1 MRVQNS
7 TCSKN
12 TECVMDS
19 KRLVD
24 ALKQIPLQILLLITS
39 GLIAVFAM
47 MIPGLIFKA
56 VIWFSNANVDEVVVG
71 FDYIITG
78 IIGLIASVIAM
89 YQFMKKPGVDDAI
102 LAQRSKG
109 DSAKLNVILPTM
121 IVVISVGVYFL
132 ICWVANFQFIAG
144 PVQYFAPY
152 FEGATINFDFADVSF
167 TNKLISFVILIA
179 CEIPAMYF
187 GYIKGFKARM
197 AGKSLV

>member
-1 MRVQNS
+1 
-7 TCSKN
+7 
-12 TECVMDS
+12 MDS
-19 KRLVD
+19 KRFID
-24 ALKQIPLQILLLITS
+24 ALKQIPLQVLLLIVS

-56 VIWFSNANVDEVVVG
+56 VIWFSHSSVDDIVVG

-78 IIGLIASVIAM
+78 IIGLVASVIAM

-102 LAQRSKG
+102 LAQRSHG
-109 DSAKLNVILPTM
+109 DNAKMNPIYPIVI
-121 IVVISVGVYFL
+121 IVVSMAIYFL

-152 FEGATINFDFADVSF
+152 FEGATINFDFADLQLS
-167 TNKLISFVILIA
+167 NKLIAFIILIV
-179 CEIPAMYF
+179 CEIPVMFISYSR
-187 GYIKGFKARM
+187 GFKARI